1 MTDTDLIHM
10 RRALDLAKAQHGR
23 TAPNPAV
30 GCVIVRD
37 GAVLSEGATGDSGRP
52 HAEETALMALGNE
65 ARGATAYVTL
75 EPCGARSTGV
85 PSCAQRLL
93 DARVARVV
101 YACDDP
107 SPYASHIGIRLLK
120 SAGIS
125 VEAGLMKDEA
135 AALIADFVQ
144 NLPKRSL

>member
-1 MTDTDLIHM
+1 MSDTDVIHM
-10 RRALDLAKAQHGR
+10 GRALDLAKAQQGR
-23 TAPNPAV
+23 TLPNPAV

-37 GAVLSEGATGDSGRP
+37 GVVMSEAATGDGGRP
-52 HAEETALMALGNE
+52 HAEETALMALGGE
-65 ARGATAYVTL
+65 AYGATAYVTL

-93 DARVARVV
+93 DAGVARLV

-107 SPYASHIGIRLLK
+107 SPYASHIGIGLLK
-120 SAGIS
+120 SAGIA

-135 AALIADFVQ
+135 AGLIADFVQ
-144 NLPKRSL
+144 NLPKRTL